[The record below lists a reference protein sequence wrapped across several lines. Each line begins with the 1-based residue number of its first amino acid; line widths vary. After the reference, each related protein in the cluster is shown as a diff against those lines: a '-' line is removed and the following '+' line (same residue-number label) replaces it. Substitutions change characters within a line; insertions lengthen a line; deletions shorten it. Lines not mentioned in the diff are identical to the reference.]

1 MSSDFPAGFAD
12 NAGDPRPA
20 PTRDESR
27 VDDDPSISSESSFDE
42 QIEPVE
48 GLDDFA
54 TYLDTDPN
62 DEALDVP
69 RRPHHV
75 TTVVIAHNGSRW
87 LKATLLALGRLPY
100 RPDRIVA
107 VDTGSIDDTAEILLR
122 AQADGVI
129 DEVVSADA
137 ALGFGAAV
145 ALGVECAGRPDEE
158 VLARIVLD
166 GLGATAQASGALD
179 GTAELEPD
187 VDVAP
192 QATVQWLWILHDDS
206 APEPDALEG
215 LLLSADIERS
225 ADILGP
231 KIRGW
236 NNQDQLVSVGV
247 TVARSGNQVD
257 GLERRELDQGQHDGR
272 RDVMAVS
279 SAGMLIRRDVWD
291 ALDGFDPA
299 LAFFRDDIDLCWRA
313 RRAGYRVIVTSDAII
328 HHREAATH
336 GRREIQAGSPKHP
349 DRPGRIDRSA
359 SIHLMRAHASGLRG
373 LFVTARLLIG
383 SLARA
388 LVLLIGKA
396 PDQARDEWGAFRDA
410 VRDRGGLR
418 ESRARVAQAAA
429 MPSAVP
435 ESDVRALLAPRGMQA
450 RIVWE
455 RGADLLAGR
464 ETDDSG
470 RSVLE
475 STSDDPDG
483 WYSDDRRPS
492 RVQRF
497 LRQPGTLVGL
507 ILLVAALVGE
517 RALLGAGVLR
527 GGALLPAPPGAGD
540 LWATFTDAWHQVGTG
555 SAADAPTWL
564 LGLTVVAGAMRGS
577 ASVAVDVIL
586 LLCIPMA
593 GLSMYFASRRLLDTW
608 WARVWAAIAYATLP
622 AVTGAVSGGRIG
634 SAVAIVL
641 MPWVAYVCAP
651 LVGLGR
657 PATWRRVF
665 ASTLLLL
672 VLIAFV
678 PMLWLVGVVVA
689 AVATATLVRD
699 RSARV
704 KLWTATLLSFG
715 LMVPWALRLLRDP
728 ALLWLEPGLVGPT
741 DAHLNALDVI
751 LLRPG
756 GPGSSS
762 ILFGVG
768 FVLAGLAALLM
779 PGPRRVIATLW
790 AVGFIGLVF
799 AVVQSILRVT
809 PDAFSS
815 PLQSWPGATTALWGG
830 ALIVAI
836 SIAAQRVPALF
847 TGADFGIRQVV
858 AGALALLL
866 LVGPAYALVRIVVGV
881 EGPLYRGS
889 RDVLPAFVAAEMH
902 TPYRPRTVVLA
913 RDSGR
918 IHYDL
923 LSVAEPMLSD
933 VDVAPPAWVS
943 SQLDLIIGR
952 MAAGLGADEVDGL
965 ANHGIRYVLVT
976 DAGKNDSLVD
986 ALDSERGLRRVSS
999 RNAQALWQVVTT
1011 ASRVQALEPSNS
1023 ENPGSVA
1030 VRRSLPVPTTSDDPR
1045 DTTAVNSAIAKGAS
1059 GRQLLMS
1066 ETYDDRWR
1074 WTIAGDRVSAAP
1086 VPLAGLTSQT
1096 DPSIQQVSLPQTRTA
1111 ASISFDGSSRRV
1123 WLTLELLAIGL
1134 VVLFAL
1140 PSRRGEQDD
1149 DEDLLDDEAP
1159 GQAALLDVGPAPVKS
1174 HGAATRGVPA
1184 RKAKPEV
1191 VTPVPETSTP
1201 VPEEPEIDDPALV
1214 EEPQE
1219 VDGHE

>member
-12 NAGDPRPA
+12 YAGDPRPA
-20 PTRDESR
+20 STREESR
-27 VDDDPSISSESSFDE
+27 LDDDVAANSESAADVR
-42 QIEPVE
+42 IESAE
-48 GLDDFA
+48 ELDDFA

-62 DEALDVP
+62 DETVDVP
-69 RRPHHV
+69 RRAHHV
-75 TTVVIAHNGSRW
+75 TTVLIAHNGSRW
-87 LKATLLALGRLPY
+87 LKATLLGLERLPY
-100 RPDRIVA
+100 RPDRIVV
-107 VDTGSIDDTAEILLR
+107 VDTGSTDDTAEILRR
-122 AQADGVI
+122 AEQDGVL

-137 ALGFGAAV
+137 DLGFGAAV
-145 ALGVECAGRPDEE
+145 ARGVECAGRPDED

-166 GLGATAQASGALD
+166 GLGATAQASGETDGPADLD
-179 GTAELEPD
+179 LGDEL
-187 VDVAP
+187 AP

-272 RDVMAVS
+272 RDVLAVS

-299 LAFFRDDIDLCWRA
+299 LAFFREDIDLCWRA
-313 RRAGYRVIVTSDAII
+313 RRAGYRVMVTSDAII

-336 GRREIQAGSPKHP
+336 GRREIQAGSPKYP
-349 DRPGRIDRSA
+349 DRAGRIDRSA

-373 LFVTARLLIG
+373 LFVTVRLLVG

-410 VRDRGGLR
+410 LRDRSGLH
-418 ESRARVAQAAA
+418 ESRARVASAAA
-429 MPSAVP
+429 MPSSVP

-470 RSVLE
+470 RSVIE

-483 WYSDDRRPS
+483 WYADDRRPS

-507 ILLVAALVGE
+507 ILLVVALVGE
-517 RALLGAGVLR
+517 RALLGSGVLR
-527 GGALLPAPPGAGD
+527 GGALLPAPAGAGD
-540 LWATFTDAWHQVGTG
+540 LWAMFTGAWHQVGTG

-564 LGLTVVAGAMRGS
+564 LGLTLLSGAMRGS

-593 GLSMYFASRRLLDTW
+593 GLSMYVASRRLLQVW

-622 AVTGAVSGGRIG
+622 AVTGASSGGRIG

-651 LVGLGR
+651 LAGLGR

-672 VLIAFV
+672 ALFAFV
-678 PMLWLVGVVVA
+678 PTLWLVAVVI
-689 AVATATLVRD
+689 AVLSTATLVRD

-704 KLWTATLLSFG
+704 KLWTATLLSFA
-715 LMVPWALRLLRDP
+715 LMVPWAIRLLRDP
-728 ALLWLEPGLVGPT
+728 ALMWLEPGLVGPT
-741 DAHLNALDVI
+741 DAHLNAIDVV

-768 FVLAGLAALLM
+768 FVLAGLAALM
-779 PGPRRVIATLW
+779 VPGPRRAIATLW
-790 AVGFIGLVF
+790 AVGFIGVTF
-799 AVVQSILRVT
+799 AVIQSILRVT
-809 PDAFSS
+809 PEAFSS

-847 TGADFGIRQVV
+847 TGADFGVRQVI

-866 LVGPAYALVRIVVGV
+866 LVGPAYALIRIVIGV
-881 EGPLYRGS
+881 QGPLYRGS

-923 LSVAEPMLSD
+923 LSVAEPALSD
-933 VDVAPPAWVS
+933 IDVAPPAWVS

-999 RNAQALWQVVTT
+999 RNTQALWQVVTT

-1023 ENPGSVA
+1023 ANPGSVA
-1030 VRRSLPVPTTSDDPR
+1030 VRRSLAVPVTSDDPR
-1045 DTTAVNSAIAKGAS
+1045 DTTAVSSAIAKGAS

-1066 ETYDDRWR
+1066 ETYDDRWH
-1074 WTIAGDRVSAAP
+1074 WTIAGDRVSGAP
-1086 VPLAGLTSQT
+1086 VPLAGLTSAT
-1096 DPSIQQVSLPQTRTA
+1096 DPSIQQVSLPPTRTVA
-1111 ASISFDGSSRRV
+1111 TISFDGSSRRV
-1123 WLTLELLAIGL
+1123 WTTLELLAIGL

-1140 PSRRGEQDD
+1140 PSRRGEEDD

-1159 GQAALLDVGPAPVKS
+1159 GQLRMPDAGPASVKS
-1174 HGAATRGVPA
+1174 AVPGTRGVPV
-1184 RKAKPEV
+1184 RKASPDVVKPL
-1191 VTPVPETSTP
+1191 PEQLQDTSTQRDLDLP
-1201 VPEEPEIDDPALV
+1201 ALIEEPDGG
-1214 EEPQE
+1214 
-1219 VDGHE
+1219 DGHE